1 MHRRLVRV
9 VCMELLPVVPYKG
22 YMRESSRI
30 LIMLLMCLVI
40 SPAIVADDMAISLYD
55 DWNKL
60 TSKQLMQLGENYRN
74 EELKPDS
81 ALLCFSIVANRYYQ
95 GHKSIGDID
104 CAIEA
109 MTHIAWLYLQ
119 DFYDYPKAVSYN
131 LRAQE
136 LAQQHQRYD
145 YMPYILD
152 NSANIRALT
161 GAFSQD
167 KDFDQE
173 ALNLHKQAFA
183 MALRQE
189 NWRALYASFINMA
202 MRTSFIDREGLIES
216 ELNVIKDLY
225 PNKMVTHF
233 KFARCLA
240 DGIQAK
246 YNHQLDSAIHCFIT
260 LRDYSSEFTNRRE
273 QATNKV
279 LANDFLFLCYS
290 EKGDHEMA
298 LAVAKANEL
307 FAKQFNLQLHLLDA
321 YMNQAGIY
329 EFLNDEEMA
338 EHYRM
343 LYLESEVEMLTSHRL
358 GSANEAKFLYEL
370 NQKNEEVREIAYRE
384 QMKNRMF
391 WGALIIAILL
401 LALLV
406 VFFINYRKVQEQ
418 NRQLYNKSLEM
429 IRADEEKRELIDRLQ
444 ERSDAD
450 PQGQDK
456 RKSSTMDEDKMSDLL
471 HRVFLIMETSDEIY
485 SPEFSLPRLSELV
498 GDKRN
503 NVSEVINQR
512 YKTNFNGLLN
522 EYRIKEACRRIND
535 TAKYGNLTIEA
546 IGQSVGFKSRSAFS
560 TIFKQVVGLTPSA
573 YLRQARVQ

>member
-1 MHRRLVRV
+1 MFLVV
-9 VCMELLPVVPYKG
+9 
-22 YMRESSRI
+22 
-30 LIMLLMCLVI
+30 
-40 SPAIVADDMAISLYD
+40 SPALAVDDMAISLYD
-55 DWNKL
+55 DWDQL
-60 TSKQLMQLGENYRN
+60 TSERLMQIGENYRN
-74 EELKPDS
+74 EMLKPDS

-95 GHKSIGDID
+95 GQQSIGDID

-136 LAQQHQRYD
+136 LAQKHQRYD

-152 NSANIRALT
+152 NSANIRELT
-161 GAFSQD
+161 GAFDQNQ
-167 KDFDQE
+167 DFDQE
-173 ALNLHKQAFA
+173 ALNIHKQAFA

-189 NWRALYASFINMA
+189 NWRALYASFINLA
-202 MRTSFIDREGLIES
+202 MRTSFIGREGLIEK
-216 ELNVIKDLY
+216 ELNVIKDLH
-225 PNKMVTHF
+225 PDEMVTHF

-246 YNHQLDSAIHCFIT
+246 YNHWLDSAILCFIR
-260 LRDYSSEFTNRRE
+260 LQDYSSEFTNHRE
-273 QATNKV
+273 QATSRII
-279 LANDFLFLCYS
+279 ANDFLFLCYS
-290 EKGDHEMA
+290 EKGDHEKA
-298 LAVAKANEL
+298 LATAKANESL
-307 FAKQFNLQLHLLDA
+307 AKQSNLQLHLLDA

-391 WGALIIAILL
+391 WGALIFATLL

-406 VFFINYRKVQEQ
+406 LLFINYRKVQKQ

-444 ERSDAD
+444 ENSDAE
-450 PQGQDK
+450 PQDQDK
-456 RKSSTMDEDKMSDLL
+456 RKSSSMDEDKMSDLL
-471 HRVFLIMETSDEIY
+471 HRVFLVMETSDEIY

-573 YLRQARVQ
+573 YMRQARVQ